1 MSEITG
7 RSTSRGSLETTPT
20 KNRRIVIGDVH
31 GHYDTLIALLDAIS
45 PTSEDEVYFL
55 GDLIDRGP
63 KSAQVVDLVMR
74 NQFNCLRGNHE
85 EMLLDVVGTGEVSIE
100 LYQSWLYSGGHA
112 TVDSYDSKIPQEH
125 IDWIKNLPLY
135 LDLGD
140 YWLVHAGVDP
150 KIPLA
155 QQCADQFCW
164 IREDFHCCDQAFFEN
179 KKIIIT
185 GHTITF
191 TLPGVKPG
199 QIAAGKGWLD
209 IETGAYHHNSGW
221 MTAVDLNQHK
231 VYQANTFDGRIRIM
245 PLRKAIA
252 KVDFSKVPSRRIRK
266 RA

>member
-1 MSEITG
+1 MHIVKTASMS
-7 RSTSRGSLETTPT
+7 
-20 KNRRIVIGDVH
+20 KHRRIVIGDVH
-31 GHYDTLIALLDAIS
+31 GHYDTLVALLNSIS
-45 PTSEDEVYFL
+45 PRSADQIYFL

-112 TVDSYDSKIPQEH
+112 TVESYDSKIPQEH

-135 LDLGD
+135 ADLGD

-150 KIPLA
+150 NIPLA

-164 IREDFHCCDQAFFEN
+164 IREDFHTADKAFF
-179 KKIIIT
+179 KDKLIIT

-191 TLPGVKPG
+191 TLPGVEPG
-199 QIAAGKGWLD
+199 QIAAGRGWLD

-221 MTAVDLNQHK
+221 MTAVDLDQHK

-252 KVDFSKVPSRRIRK
+252 KVDCSKVTPRKIRK

>member
-1 MSEITG
+1 MHLVKTANM
-7 RSTSRGSLETTPT
+7 T

-31 GHYDTLIALLDAIS
+31 GHYDTLIALLDTIAPNS
-45 PTSEDEVYFL
+45 QDEVYFL

-74 NQFNCLRGNHE
+74 NQFHCLRGNHE
-85 EMLLDVVGTGEVSIE
+85 EMLLDVVGTGEVSID

-112 TVDSYDSKIPQEH
+112 TVESYDSKIPQEH
-125 IDWIKNLPLY
+125 INWMKELPLY

-140 YWLVHAGVDP
+140 FWLVHAGVDP
-150 KIPLA
+150 KIPLT
-155 QQCADQFCW
+155 QQGADQFCW
-164 IREDFHCCDQAFFEN
+164 IRDDFHTANQAFFQN
-179 KKIIIT
+179 KLIIT

-209 IETGAYHHNSGW
+209 IETGAYHHHSGW

-231 VYQANTFDGRIRIM
+231 VYQANSFDGRIRIM
-245 PLRKAIA
+245 PLSKAIA
-252 KVDFSKVPSRRIRK
+252 KVDATKIMPRKMRK

>member
-1 MSEITG
+1 MHIVKPANMSN
-7 RSTSRGSLETTPT
+7 
-20 KNRRIVIGDVH
+20 NRRIVIGDVH
-31 GHYDTLIALLDAIS
+31 GHFDTLIALLDAVS
-45 PTSEDEVYFL
+45 LNKEDEIYFL

-74 NQFNCLRGNHE
+74 NQFKCLRGNHE
-85 EMLLDVVGTGEVSIE
+85 EMLLDVVGTGEVSVE

-125 IDWIKNLPLY
+125 IDWIKSLPLHI
-135 LDLGD
+135 DLGD

-150 KIPLA
+150 KIPLE

-164 IREDFHCCDQAFFEN
+164 IREDFHGCDRAFFKN
-179 KKIIIT
+179 KLIIT

-252 KVDFSKVPSRRIRK
+252 KVECSKIASRRMRK

>member
-1 MSEITG
+1 MHIVKPASMS
-7 RSTSRGSLETTPT
+7 

-31 GHYDTLIALLDAIS
+31 GHYDTLIALLDAVS
-45 PTSEDEVYFL
+45 PTSEDEIYFL

-74 NQFNCLRGNHE
+74 NKFHCLRGNHE
-85 EMLLDVVGTGEVSIE
+85 EMLLDVVGTGEVSVE

-125 IDWIKNLPLY
+125 IDWLKSLPLY
-135 LDLGD
+135 MDLGD

-150 KIPLA
+150 NIPL
-155 QQCADQFCW
+155 QQQGAEQFCW
-164 IREDFHCCDQAFFEN
+164 IREDFHSSDKTVFN
-179 KKIIIT
+179 DKLIVT

-191 TLPGVKPG
+191 TLPGVKAG

-221 MTAVDLNQHK
+221 MTALDLNQRK

-252 KVDFSKVPSRRIRK
+252 KVDSSKVESRRMRK

>member
-1 MSEITG
+1 MHIVKPASM
-7 RSTSRGSLETTPT
+7 T

-31 GHYDTLIALLDAIS
+31 GHYDTLIALLDAVS
-45 PTSEDEVYFL
+45 PTSKDEIYFL

-74 NQFNCLRGNHE
+74 NKFHCLRGNHE
-85 EMLLDVVGTGEVSIE
+85 EMLLDVVGTGEVSVD

-125 IDWIKNLPLY
+125 IDWIKGLPLY

-150 KIPLA
+150 NVPLA
-155 QQCADQFCW
+155 QQSAEQFCW
-164 IREDFHCCDQAFFEN
+164 IREDFHGNDQAIFKN
-179 KKIIIT
+179 KLIIT

-221 MTAVDLNQHK
+221 MTAIDLNQHK
-231 VYQANTFDGRIRIM
+231 VYQANSFDGRIRIM
-245 PLRKAIA
+245 PLSKAIA
-252 KVDFSKVPSRRIRK
+252 KVESAKIASRRMRK

>member
-1 MSEITG
+1 MHIVKTASMS
-7 RSTSRGSLETTPT
+7 

-31 GHYDTLIALLDAIS
+31 GHYDTLVALLDSIS
-45 PTSEDEVYFL
+45 PTSSDRIYFL

-74 NQFNCLRGNHE
+74 NKYHCLRGNHE

-100 LYQSWLYSGGHA
+100 LYQSWLYSGGHS
-112 TVDSYDSKIPQEH
+112 TVESYDSKIPQEH

-135 LDLGD
+135 ADLGD

-150 KIPLA
+150 NIPLSE
-155 QQCADQFCW
+155 QCADQFCW
-164 IREDFHCCDQAFFEN
+164 IREDFHTANKAFFSD
-179 KKIIIT
+179 KLIVT

-191 TLPGVKPG
+191 TLPGVEPG

-221 MTAVDLNQHK
+221 MTAIDLDWQK

-245 PLRKAIA
+245 PLKKAIA
-252 KVDFSKVPSRRIRK
+252 KVDLSRVAPRKMRK

>member
-1 MSEITG
+1 MHIVKTANKS
-7 RSTSRGSLETTPT
+7 
-20 KNRRIVIGDVH
+20 KKRRIVIGDVH
-31 GHYDTLIALLDAIS
+31 GHYDTLTALLDSIL
-45 PTSEDEVYFL
+45 PTSKDEVYFL

-63 KSAQVVDLVMR
+63 KSAQVVDLVIR

-100 LYQSWLYSGGHA
+100 LYQGWLYSGGHA

-125 IDWIKNLPLY
+125 IDWMKSLPLY
-135 LDLGD
+135 ADLGD

-150 KIPLA
+150 KIPLT

-164 IREDFHCCDQAFFEN
+164 IREDFHSADRAFF
-179 KKIIIT
+179 KDKLIVT

-191 TLPGVKPG
+191 TFPGVEPG
-199 QIAAGKGWLD
+199 QIAAGKGWLN

-221 MTAVDLNQHK
+221 MTALDLDNHK
-231 VYQANTFDGRIRIM
+231 VYQANSLDGRIRIM
-245 PLRKAIA
+245 PLSKAIA
-252 KVDFSKVPSRRIRK
+252 KVDSSKVASRRLGK

>member
-1 MSEITG
+1 MN
-7 RSTSRGSLETTPT
+7 

-31 GHYDTLIALLDAIS
+31 GHYDTLIALLDAVS
-45 PTSEDEVYFL
+45 PTSSDKIYFL

-74 NQFNCLRGNHE
+74 NQFECLRGNHE
-85 EMLLDVVGTGEVSIE
+85 EMLLDVVGTGEVSVE

-112 TVDSYDSKIPQEH
+112 TVESYDSKIPQEH

-135 LDLGD
+135 ADLGD

-150 KIPLA
+150 NIPLT

-164 IREDFHCCDQAFFEN
+164 IREDFHTSNRAYFPD
-179 KKIIIT
+179 KLIIT

-209 IETGAYHHNSGW
+209 IETGAYHRNSGW
-221 MTAVDLNQHK
+221 MTAIDLDGRK
-231 VYQANTFDGRIRIM
+231 VYQANTFGGRIRIM
-245 PLRKAIA
+245 PLRKTIA
-252 KVDFSKVPSRRIRK
+252 KVDCSQVMSRKIRK

>member
-1 MSEITG
+1 MHIVKPPSM
-7 RSTSRGSLETTPT
+7 T

-31 GHYDTLIALLDAIS
+31 GHYDTLIALLDAVS
-45 PTSEDEVYFL
+45 PTSKDEIYFL

-74 NQFNCLRGNHE
+74 NNFYCLRGNHE
-85 EMLLDVVGTGEVSIE
+85 EMLLDVVGTGEVSVD

-125 IDWIKNLPLY
+125 IDWIKGLPLY

-150 KIPLA
+150 NVPLA
-155 QQCADQFCW
+155 QQNAEQFCW
-164 IREDFHCCDQAFFEN
+164 IREDFHGNDRVIFKN
-179 KKIIIT
+179 KLIIT

-221 MTAVDLNQHK
+221 MTAIDLNQHK
-231 VYQANTFDGRIRIM
+231 VYQANSFDGRIRIM
-245 PLRKAIA
+245 PLSKAIA
-252 KVDFSKVPSRRIRK
+252 KVESTKIASRRMRK

>member
-1 MSEITG
+1 MHIVKTASM
-7 RSTSRGSLETTPT
+7 T

-31 GHYDTLIALLDAIS
+31 GHYDTLLALLDTIS
-45 PTSEDEVYFL
+45 PTSEDELYFL

-74 NQFNCLRGNHE
+74 NQFKCLRGNHE
-85 EMLLDVVGTGEVSIE
+85 EMLLDVVGTGEVSVE

-112 TVDSYDSKIPQEH
+112 TVDSYDSKIPQDH

-150 KIPLA
+150 RIPLDK
-155 QQCADQFCW
+155 QGADQFCW
-164 IREDFHCCDQAFFEN
+164 IRDDFHGSDQAFFKN
-179 KKIIIT
+179 KLIIT

-191 TLPGVKPG
+191 TLPGVQPG

-221 MTAVDLNQHK
+221 MTALDLNQHK

-252 KVDFSKVPSRRIRK
+252 KVDATKVLSRKMRK

>member
-1 MSEITG
+1 MHIVKPTRMS
-7 RSTSRGSLETTPT
+7 

-31 GHYDTLIALLDAIS
+31 GHYDTLITLLDAVS
-45 PTSEDEVYFL
+45 PTSNDEIYFL

-74 NQFNCLRGNHE
+74 NNYHCLRGNHE
-85 EMLLDVVGTGEVSIE
+85 EMLLDVVGTGEVSVE

-125 IDWIKNLPLY
+125 IDWLKELPLY
-135 LDLGD
+135 ADLGD

-150 KIPLA
+150 NIPLG
-155 QQCADQFCW
+155 QQSAEQFCW
-164 IREDFHCCDQAFFEN
+164 IREDFHSSDLVVFKN
-179 KKIIIT
+179 KLIVT

-199 QIAAGKGWLD
+199 QIAAGRGWLD
-209 IETGAYHHNSGW
+209 IETGAYHHKSGW
-221 MTAVDLNQHK
+221 MTALDLDRHK

-252 KVDFSKVPSRRIRK
+252 KVESSKVAARRMRK